1 MKYYKLEEKYAL
13 SRTALYQVNYADVYT
28 KGGN

>member
-1 MKYYKLEEKYAL
+1 MIIVCLINAL